1 MAELFHITERVAWL
15 EAARTREYRMSTR
28 GVTLE
33 DEGFIHCSLRHQL
46 PAVAKLVYGDV
57 ADDDLVVLVIDGS
70 RISAPIRY
78 EAAEPGGEQY
88 PHIYG
93 ALEVGAVT
101 HAIDVNRD
109 RSGDLV
115 LPADPAGRL

>member
-1 MAELFHITERVAWL
+1 MAEFFHITERVAWL
-15 EAARTREYRMSTR
+15 EAARTGEYRMSTR

-46 PAVAKLVYGDV
+46 PAVAKLVYGD
-57 ADDDLVVLVIDGS
+57 AAGDDLVLLVIDS
-70 RISAPIRY
+70 SKVSAPIRY

-93 ALEVGAVT
+93 ALEASAVT

-109 RSGDLV
+109 RAGELA
-115 LPADPAGRL
+115 LPW

>member
-1 MAELFHITERVAWL
+1 MPELFHITERAAWL
-15 EAARTREYRMSTR
+15 DAARTGEYRMSTR
-28 GVTLE
+28 GITLE

-46 PAVAKLVYGDV
+46 PDVAKLVYGDV
-57 ADDDLVVLVIDGS
+57 ADDLVVLVIDGS
-70 RISAPIRY
+70 RVSAPIRY

-93 ALEVGAVT
+93 ALPVGAVT

-109 RSGDLV
+109 RAGDLA
-115 LPADPAGRL
+115 LPS